1 MKKNLLLSL
10 LLVALLVLTY
20 FIQEKR
26 VNNEYEAALI
36 EGKVLQKEITQLKL
50 PHLEA
55 VKKEGSWW
63 HQDQLLSHNDFKQI
77 ETRLN
82 QLKAV
87 KSIEG
92 KWDQIAED
100 PLNFEVNNEPWSLGQ
115 LSLDKSSFYLKS
127 GEKINL
133 AFIDGQ
139 GSSLGTS
146 AEEIEIAKL
155 NELKSLLSQNR
166 DELMEKQLFRYYPNL
181 NPQIVRVNTQGNLPF
196 KISLKENTTSP
207 PPIEGVKVYPSLA
220 SNFLSLLTQIMIQE
234 EIPYSDKLKVKK
246 LSEIVMI
253 NADGSETVWS
263 VWLRSQKKADAILL
277 DEKNQRAFLMVG
289 GSLKVFFV
297 GLQGYWDKKVIP
309 PKDFKS
315 FDRLSTTLTQGE
327 RSAEVTVLNRE
338 PLDFEAA
345 NFKVKRG
352 HMSDLFYFIFNL
364 GSRDQ
369 ADRVSQLT
377 KSERKQLLS
386 GNHLR
391 VEVMGQELLFW
402 RKPHELIVVN
412 LTQGFKSHFTVTSET
427 FRANF
432 EDVLE

>member
-10 LLVALLVLTY
+10 FLVALLVLTY

-26 VNNEYEAALI
+26 VNNEYEAALV
-36 EGKVLQKEITQLKL
+36 EGKVLQEEITQLKL
-50 PHLEA
+50 PYLEA
-55 VKKEGSWW
+55 VKREGSWW
-63 HQDQLLSHNDFKQI
+63 HEGQLLSHNDFKQI

-87 KSIEG
+87 KTIEG
-92 KWDQIAED
+92 NWNQIAEE
-100 PLNFEVNNEPWSLGQ
+100 PLAFEVNKAPWALGQ

-127 GEKINL
+127 GDKISL
-133 AFIDGQ
+133 AFIDGE

-146 AEEIEIAKL
+146 AEAIEIAKL
-155 NELKSLLSQNR
+155 NELKTLLTQNLN
-166 DELMEKQLFRYYPNL
+166 ELIEKQLFRYYPKL
-181 NPQIVRVNTQGNLPF
+181 NPQIVKMNTEGSLPF
-196 KISLKENTTSP
+196 EINLKANTTNPS
-207 PPIEGVKVYPSLA
+207 PIEGVKVYPSLA
-220 SNFLSLLTQIMIQE
+220 SNFLSLLTQIMIEE
-234 EIPYSDKLKVKK
+234 EIPYSEKLKVKK
-246 LSEIVMI
+246 LSQIVML
-253 NADGSETVWS
+253 NADGSETEWE
-263 VWLRSQKKADAILL
+263 VWLRSQEKADAALL
-277 DEKNQRAFLMVG
+277 DEKNKRAFLMVG

-309 PKDFKS
+309 PQAFKS
-315 FDRLSTTLTQGE
+315 FDRLSTTLSQGE
-327 RSAEVTVLNRE
+327 RSAVVTVLNRE
-338 PLDFEAA
+338 PLDFEVEK
-345 NFKVKRG
+345 FKVKRG
-352 HMSDLFYFIFNL
+352 HMSDLFYFVFNL

-391 VEVMGQELLFW
+391 MEVMGQELLFW
-402 RKPHELIVVN
+402 RKEHELIVVN
-412 LTQGFKSHFTVTSET
+412 LTQGFKAHFTVSGET